1 MKIEFNDQGSDSVIT
16 LTSTVFEFRLH
27 NRVVDTALF
36 LAPSVRAKRSGF
48 FVLKTVITGKP
59 LTYCVRIKR
68 LKRRHHDERA
78 RDDFQL

>member
-48 FVLKTVITGKP
+48 FVLKTVITGKTSHV
-59 LTYCVRIKR
+59 LLAYKAIKAEASR
-68 LKRRHHDERA
+68 
-78 RDDFQL
+78 

>member
-27 NRVVDTALF
+27 NRAVDTALF

-48 FVLKTVITGKP
+48 FVLKTIVTGKTSHVP
-59 LTYCVRIKR
+59 RAYIAIKAEASR
-68 LKRRHHDERA
+68 
-78 RDDFQL
+78 

>member
-27 NRVVDTALF
+27 NRAVDTALF

-48 FVLKTVITGKP
+48 FVLKTIITGKTAHV
-59 LTYCVRIKR
+59 LRAYKAIKAEASR
-68 LKRRHHDERA
+68 
-78 RDDFQL
+78 

>member
-1 MKIEFNDQGSDSVIT
+1 MKIEFNDKGVIAT
-16 LTSTVFEFRLH
+16 ATITSTVFEFRLH

-59 LTYCVRIKR
+59 SHVLRAYKAIKAEASR
-68 LKRRHHDERA
+68 
-78 RDDFQL
+78 

>member
-48 FVLKTVITGKP
+48 FVLKTVITGKTSHV
-59 LTYCVRIKR
+59 LHAYKAIKAEASR
-68 LKRRHHDERA
+68 
-78 RDDFQL
+78 

>member
-27 NRVVDTALF
+27 NRAVDTALF

-48 FVLKTVITGKP
+48 FVLKTVITGKTSHV
-59 LTYCVRIKR
+59 LRAYKAIKAETSR
-68 LKRRHHDERA
+68 
-78 RDDFQL
+78 

>member
-48 FVLKTVITGKP
+48 FVLKTVITGKTSHV
-59 LTYCVRIKR
+59 LRAYKAIKAEVSR
-68 LKRRHHDERA
+68 
-78 RDDFQL
+78 